1 MEGTGTVI
9 DERAA
14 MIATAV
20 MVAVGLIIVAVRH
33 REVLFGRKNAAAH
46 AGVAVKLAVSGQTAS
61 GKVASGKLPD
71 SMHPANQALGGKASG
86 Q

>member
-1 MEGTGTVI
+1 MSYSEWMKGTVAVI

-20 MVAVGLIIVAVRH
+20 VVVVGLIIVAVRH
-33 REVLFGRKNAAAH
+33 REVLFGRKNAS
-46 AGVAVKLAVSGQTAS
+46 KQLSNMQQ
-61 GKVASGKLPD
+61 
-71 SMHPANQALGGKASG
+71 ANKPLGGKASG